1 MRYKTIQIDKVTPTI
16 GAEIRG
22 VDLGMLVSNEQV
34 TEICHALFENLVL
47 IFREQQVAFARRFG
61 PLHIY
66 HGLQSASLPG
76 VPEVMELKADETSA
90 MVFGEPWHQDA
101 TADEEPPLAT
111 MLYMHQIPENGGG
124 DTCFSSGY
132 AAYEA
137 LSEPVKELLQ
147 GLHAVHELGFGNTA
161 YFTKRQQLDSPE
173 LPTHVSVRP
182 QYAVHPVVHTHPTTA
197 RKTLFVNKIFTRHVI
212 GVSPLESRR
221 YWRCFSAD
229 RTRPI

>member
-1 MRYKTIQIDKVTPTI
+1 
-16 GAEIRG
+16 
-22 VDLGMLVSNEQV
+22 
-34 TEICHALFENLVL
+34 
-47 IFREQQVAFARRFG
+47 
-61 PLHIY
+61 
-66 HGLQSASLPG
+66 
-76 VPEVMELKADETSA
+76 MELKADETSA

-212 GVSPLESRR
+212 GVSPLESRAILEMLFQQIEQDQFKCRIKWRPWTIALWDNRVAYHRAIWDYYPGHR
-221 YWRCFSAD
+221 YGHRI
-229 RTRPI
+229 TLLGGGRPL